1 MNGEQIRRSLAQK
14 VEIPYEAYEQ
24 AKADLPH
31 DEFNA
36 NYAMEFVSTYADA
49 DQPYKYYRL
58 VYPEA
63 TDVTISLLFE
73 MLNSQKRQEEKINFI
88 AMVVKIYFI
97 IWLVIE
103 GLTSLN
109 FLFALLA

>member
-1 MNGEQIRRSLAQK
+1 MNVEQIRRSLAQK
-14 VEIPYEAYEQ
+14 AEISYEAYEQ

-31 DEFNA
+31 DEFYA
-36 NYAMEFVSTYADA
+36 NYAMEFTSTYA

-63 TDVTISLLFE
+63 SEVSVSLLFE

-88 AMVVKIYFI
+88 AMVVKIFFI

-103 GLTSLN
+103 GLA
-109 FLFALLA
+109 FLQILAALLA